1 MYHADEGF
9 LAATNELMS
18 LHVSQETRRSA
29 PMAPAIEDKLAAI
42 QAAHDPLPLPPQ
54 LGRVIGLK
62 SGSAA

>member
-1 MYHADEGF
+1 MK
-9 LAATNELMS
+9 LIKVAAAALNQTPLDWNGNRENI
-18 LHVSQETRRSA
+18 V
-29 PMAPAIEDKLAAI
+29 AAI